1 MQELVFLT
9 TLLTFIVGG
18 TVSSKV
24 IFFVFFFS
32 VQTKIRSMLQIA
44 GDSSFVPYEET
55 F

>member
-24 IFFVFFFS
+24 IFFAFFQRADEDKVNATNSRRF
-32 VQTKIRSMLQIA
+32 KFRSL
-44 GDSSFVPYEET
+44 
-55 F
+55 

>member
-24 IFFVFFFS
+24 IFFGFFS

-44 GDSSFVPYEET
+44 GGSSFVPYEET